1 MIKIGYYEYTVS
13 CRTAR
18 CKLPNVDQ
26 VTGEKH
32 PAEPDRTI
40 RSFRNVDAGAGDLVG
55 CLGMQMVPI
64 KQENI
69 IRVGDELTVLETGEH
84 FYIKQ

>member
-1 MIKIGYYEYTVS
+1 M
-13 CRTAR
+13 
-18 CKLPNVDQ
+18 DQ
-26 VTGEKH
+26 VTGERH
-32 PAEPDRTI
+32 PTEPDRTL

-64 KQENI
+64 KQENT

-84 FYIKQ
+84 FYLKQ

>member
-1 MIKIGYYEYTVS
+1 
-13 CRTAR
+13 
-18 CKLPNVDQ
+18 VDQ
-26 VTGEKH
+26 VSGEKH
-32 PAEPDRTI
+32 PTEPDRTI

-64 KQENI
+64 KQEST
-69 IRVGDELTVLETGEH
+69 IRVGDEITVRETGEH